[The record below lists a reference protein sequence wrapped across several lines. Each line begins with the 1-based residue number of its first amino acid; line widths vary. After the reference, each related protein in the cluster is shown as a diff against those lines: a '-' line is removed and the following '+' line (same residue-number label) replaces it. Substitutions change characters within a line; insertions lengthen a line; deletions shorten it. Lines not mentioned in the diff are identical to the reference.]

1 MEVILFDIL
10 LHKCTLKYTPNKE
23 ELKSKDFVKNLLTN
37 FEEIICWILLQGLSA
52 LLFFSFLYYL
62 KILIEKIFILALEL
76 LSISHKLLSFYGI
89 LEQKF
94 QNVHLL
100 FTVRTLSMGKDMG
113 GKLVNNYYLLF
124 LKN

>member
-1 MEVILFDIL
+1 MIFYF
-10 LHKCTLKYTPNKE
+10 HKCTLKYTPNKE